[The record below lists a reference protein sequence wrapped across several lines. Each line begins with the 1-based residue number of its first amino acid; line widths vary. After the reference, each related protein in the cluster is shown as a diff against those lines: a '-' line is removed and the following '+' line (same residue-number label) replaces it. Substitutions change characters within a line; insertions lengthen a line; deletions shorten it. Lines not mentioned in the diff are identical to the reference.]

1 MKHSF
6 YIIAIGTL
14 LTVSNSCKKDFL
26 DVPPQG
32 ELTEEQALIDPTAA
46 DKMVGGVYNTL
57 YYQGTVGLKYL
68 ILGEI
73 ASDNADKGSEPNDPG
88 FGAIEIDPFV
98 HNANTAIFNDVWVD
112 HYKGIAAANKAL
124 DILNAGM
131 YEEATKNRLIGEVR
145 FIRALYYFN
154 LVRMFGGV
162 PRVIRVPDPS
172 EANNDEF
179 QIRASEE
186 DIYAVIEED
195 LQFGVTHLPQKGEPG
210 SQVGRATKDAA
221 QALLAK
227 VYLYQENWQG
237 AYDMSQAV
245 ISSGKYGLAND
256 YAVLFREAGENNNES
271 IFEVQATP
279 VRIGTE
285 CDGISKNYSNF
296 QGPRG
301 TFPPVTIG
309 GQSYVAGDLGFGLN
323 TPTADLAGAYE
334 TGDVRRETTIIFTS
348 PTSIVTLWD
357 GFPIP
362 PRPAVVN
369 ERYNYKGYHSPF
381 LETPACNGINDKD
394 NKPKNI
400 RVIRYAEVL
409 LINAEAAT
417 HIGADA
423 LTPLQMVR
431 ARAGLSTTSATR
443 EDIWRERRLE
453 LAMEGDRFFDL
464 VRQGRAAQVMTAHGK
479 PFVAGKHERFPIPQ
493 LQIDL
498 SGGRLT
504 QNPNY

>member
-1 MKHSF
+1 MK
-6 YIIAIGTL
+6 YIYHTITIVSL
-14 LTVSNSCKKDFL
+14 LAVSNSCKKDFL

-32 ELTEEQALIDPTAA
+32 DLTEQQALIDPAAA

-73 ASDNADKGSEPNDPG
+73 TSDNSDKGSEPNDPG
-88 FGAIEIDPFV
+88 FGAIEIDPFK
-98 HNANTAIFNDVWVD
+98 HTPNTSTFNDVWVD
-112 HYKGIAAANKAL
+112 HYKGIAAANKAI
-124 DILNAGM
+124 DILNAGT
-131 YEEATKNRLIGEVR
+131 YEEATKNRLLSEVR

-162 PRVIRVPDPS
+162 PKVVRVPDPS
-172 EANNDEF
+172 EANSDEF
-179 QIRASEE
+179 QTRAPVN
-186 DIYAVIEED
+186 DIYGVIVED
-195 LQFGVTHLPQKGEPG
+195 LQFGVDHLPQKGEAG
-210 SQVGRATKDAA
+210 SQIGRATKGAA

-227 VYLYQENWQG
+227 VYLYQKNWQG

-245 ISSGKYGLAND
+245 INSGIYDLYPD
-256 YAVLFREAGENNNES
+256 YASLFREVGENSIES

-279 VRIGTE
+279 IKIGST
-285 CDGISKNYSNF
+285 CDGISVNYSNF

-301 TFPPVTIG
+301 TFPPVTIEG
-309 GQSYVAGDLGFGLN
+309 KSYVAGDLGFGLN

-334 TGDVRRETTIIFTS
+334 AGDVRKDATIIFTS
-348 PTSIVTLWD
+348 ATDVVKLWD
-357 GFPIP
+357 SFPIP

-381 LETPACNGINDKD
+381 KETAACNGINDKD

-417 HIGADA
+417 HIGGDA
-423 LTPLQMVR
+423 LTPLQKVR
-431 ARAGLSTTSATR
+431 ARAGLTTASAT
-443 EDIWRERRLE
+443 EADIWKERRVE
-453 LAMEGDRFFDL
+453 LAEEGDRFFDL
-464 VRQGRAAQVMTAHGK
+464 VRQGRAAQVLAGQG
-479 PFVAGKHERFPIPQ
+479 FVAGKHELFPIPQ